1 MCNGIFDHWLRR
13 TIENL
18 CHSIVSDGC
27 SPKSTTIPLP
37 PSFTFEPFIQ
47 WQWWLW
53 NQRWLKWK
61 KCKCAPD
68 DSRKTEGKLILC
80 KMKSSSQ
87 DSTSLFACVT
97 RYIRRCQWILTRN
110 EWWYTFTLANFR
122 GDEGSGRVGRQGQGL
137 SSHQFCPGSQQ
148 STMAGIQR
156 FNQSVNKEVPPKPIS
171 HLFVVSI
178 SLQLLLD
185 WAGSV
190 LSASLH
196 LIIHVPVW
204 LSQFQ
209 QKMLLLQ
216 VLVISN
222 MTNRE

>member
-1 MCNGIFDHWLRR
+1 MA
-13 TIENL
+13 T
-18 CHSIVSDGC
+18 V
-27 SPKSTTIPLP
+27 KSTMVEVKKMQACP
-37 PSFTFEPFIQ
+37 Q
-47 WQWWLW
+47 
-53 NQRWLKWK
+53 WLKENR
-61 KCKCAPD
+61 
-68 DSRKTEGKLILC
+68 RKNDTLQNEELQQG
-80 KMKSSSQ
+80 
-87 DSTSLFACVT
+87 FACVT
-97 RYIRRCQWILTRN
+97 KYIRRCQWILTRN

-156 FNQSVNKEVPPKPIS
+156 FNQSVNKEVHPNPFPTCFI
-171 HLFVVSI
+171 VSI
-178 SLQLLLD
+178 FLQLLLD